1 MLTLPEHLSLLPIF
15 SGVRVTLSLVLCACF
30 VDRYLSFC
38 AFFLF
43 AIVLSVLRRF
53 TDSHYPFGI
62 FKLFF
67 LNIYIYQEGN
77 MANLCELCIAGDQI
91 TFAKHHII
99 INSSLLSFNI

>member
-15 SGVRVTLSLVLCACF
+15 SGVRVALSLVLCACF

-62 FKLFF
+62 FKLFLSFQHGGTLF
-67 LNIYIYQEGN
+67 L
-77 MANLCELCIAGDQI
+77 EL
-91 TFAKHHII
+91 
-99 INSSLLSFNI
+99 LLSPHFGL